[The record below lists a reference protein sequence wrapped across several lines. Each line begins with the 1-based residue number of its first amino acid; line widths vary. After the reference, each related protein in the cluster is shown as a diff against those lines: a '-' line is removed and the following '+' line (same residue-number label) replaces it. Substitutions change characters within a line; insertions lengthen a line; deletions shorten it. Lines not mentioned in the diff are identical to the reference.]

1 MNNDKKF
8 EYRYTASSEDEK
20 QEAETIR
27 NKYLQTQEK
36 SKLEKLRELDKKV
49 NAGPIAVSLTLG
61 IIGTLVFGLGM
72 TCVLEWGKVLLG
84 CILGAVGCIPVAAAY
99 FAYKL
104 ILGKNKK
111 KYSEEIIRLSNEIIS
126 ESRDEE

>member
-20 QEAETIR
+20 QEAESIR
-27 NKYLQTQEK
+27 SKYLPPKEK
-36 SKLEKLRELDKKV
+36 SKVERLRELDGKV
-49 NAGPIAVSLTLG
+49 NTTPIVVSLTLG
-61 IIGTLVFGLGM
+61 VIGTLIFGLGM
-72 TCVLEWGKVLLG
+72 ACVLEWGETVLG
-84 CILGAVGCIPVAAAY
+84 CVLGFVGCIPVVAAY

-104 ILGKNKK
+104 ILKKNKQ
-111 KYSEEIIRLSNEIIS
+111 KYGEEIIRLSNEIIS